1 MELYVVRHGQTK
13 ANETNTIQGQGNTP
27 LNALGVKQA
36 ESVAARLRG
45 VTFAAVY
52 SSDLDRATATARLIA
67 PYAAP
72 APCPQLREWHL
83 GELEGRRREDVEK
96 DYAEAWNGFLTDRPV
111 VVFPGGESKEA
122 VERRVSDFLEQ
133 LAIRHEKDTILVV
146 SHCGAIRVMFKHILG
161 LSGCLPRQPQIANA
175 SISRM
180 VHANGVWQLGVWNDT
195 AHLAGLES
203 KQGGY

>member
-1 MELYVVRHGQTK
+1 MELYVVRHGQTR

-27 LNALGVKQA
+27 LNPLGIRQA
-36 ESVAARLRG
+36 ECVAVRLRT
-45 VTFAAVY
+45 VVFDAVY
-52 SSDLDRATATARLIA
+52 SSDLDRAMETARRIA
-67 PYAAP
+67 PYRPP

-83 GELEGRRREDVEK
+83 GDLEGRSREDVEK
-96 DYAEAWNGFLTDRPV
+96 DFAEAWNGFLTDRPEV
-111 VVFPGGESKEA
+111 AIPGGENKAA
-122 VERRVSDFLEQ
+122 VRRRVGDFLEQ
-133 LAIRHEKDTILVV
+133 LAARHVQDTVLVV

-161 LSGCLPRQPQIANA
+161 MSGCLPRQPQIGNA

-180 VHANGVWQLGVWNDT
+180 THVNGVWQLGCWNDT